1 MSSIVDLMAI
11 VDLSPAAQFWVNL
24 VLVWIGFGTLAGLL
38 ARSLLPTQEP
48 TGAAATVVSGIVGS
62 AVGLSL
68 LGIVLRGRQFN
79 PISPLGL
86 AAAAAGAFFVLVA
99 YRIALQWMSPRKHS
113 PPTNRAGER
122 QQRGDM

>member
-1 MSSIVDLMAI
+1 MLAIVELLAI

-68 LGIVLRGRQFN
+68 LGLALPGRQFN

-86 AAAAAGAFFVLVA
+86 AAAAAGAFVVLAA
-99 YRIALQWMSPRKHS
+99 YRIALQWVAPRKQS
-113 PPTNRAGER
+113 PPTNHSGDL
-122 QQRGDM
+122 QQRGDI

>member
-1 MSSIVDLMAI
+1 MSSLVDLLAI
-11 VDLSPAAQFWVNL
+11 VDLAPAAQFWVNL

-48 TGAAATVVSGIVGS
+48 TGAAATVLSGIVGS

-99 YRIALQWMSPRKHS
+99 YRIALQWMAPRKHS
-113 PPTNRAGER
+113 PPTNRAGDL
-122 QQRGDM
+122 Q